1 MGLVP
6 VVGQNFFPS
15 VDFGQS
21 DMHVRMKAGTRIEE
35 TARSVDQIEKMIRW
49 VIRGNQIQ
57 GVGYN
62 LGIPYSGINVSYN
75 TTGTMSPADGDILV
89 SLNENH
95 DPTDKFVQVIR
106 TRMHH
111 DFPDVGVWF
120 PPADIVA
127 QVLNFGLSAP
137 IDIQIT
143 GADNAANFAFASKLM
158 APIRHLPAPGDFRIQ
173 QPNH

>member
-35 TARSVDQIEKMIRW
+35 TARSVDQIEQMIRR
-49 VIRGNQIQ
+49 VIPANQIH
-57 GVGYN
+57 GVVDN

-95 DPTDKFVQVIR
+95 DPTDKFVQIIR

-111 DFPDVGVWF
+111 DFPDVVVWF

-143 GADNAANFAFASKLM
+143 GPDKAANFAVASKLM
-158 APIRHLPAPGDFRIQ
+158 HHIRHIPVALDFLIQ
-173 QPNH
+173 EPNH